1 MRKLI
6 VGDETSLFEA
16 IHTALDANMNV
27 VVSLDGIKM
36 VVGANRLGNGVVWE
50 LHELRRWE
58 GGVEI
63 KIRDIGRDK
72 ACAWG
77 GNDTVDEEF
86 GEDEIGCWCG
96 SGAMVGDTIATNCKT
111 NSVSFSLKGANRS
124 NDMAICDGFGSWN
137 GSDGDESD
145 GVCACGGVIGTA
157 LGQSSEFIG
166 ICS

>member
-1 MRKLI
+1 MGKLI
-6 VGDETSLFEA
+6 VCDETSLLEA
-16 IHTALDANMNV
+16 IHTALDANMDAV
-27 VVSLDGIKM
+27 VGLESVEV
-36 VVGANRLGNGVVWE
+36 VVGANWLWNGVVGE
-50 LHELRRWE
+50 LHELWRWE

-96 SGAMVGDTIATNCKT
+96 SGTIVGDTIATNCKT

-124 NDMAICDGFGSWN
+124 NDMAIGDGFGSWN